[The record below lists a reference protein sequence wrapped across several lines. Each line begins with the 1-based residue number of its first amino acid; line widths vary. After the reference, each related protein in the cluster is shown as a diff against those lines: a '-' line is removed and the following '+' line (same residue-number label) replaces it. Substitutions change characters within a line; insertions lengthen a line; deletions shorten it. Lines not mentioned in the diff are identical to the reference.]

1 MDEER
6 ARILKMLEDG
16 RISASDAEKLLLAL
30 KGQPRPDAISSDELR
45 TRMRRLGLR
54 EMRRMP
60 EVVGSVIKEAVEDGL
75 NAAVRKQRFEFE
87 SKGRLLV
94 RNVSG
99 DTEIEAWDK
108 STILFDRDEGGLW
121 KANEREGMIMAKVL
135 SGDLRVKVPRRT
147 GLDVNSVSGD
157 ILVHGVTGK
166 LDAKT
171 VSGNVELRDVS
182 EAVDISTTSGDIK
195 TRDIDGKCHIMTVS
209 GDIDLGF
216 RKDLAGLVETRSG
229 DIDVWVPTDANV
241 SLEAEIVLDGE
252 IRNDVGIK
260 AEHLDEKTHHP
271 SLGEQTA
278 MRLGRPVNVDEK
290 PHHFRLAFGKGE
302 NHLWVRCRHGD
313 IVIHSYAPESA
324 KPEAAAGKPE
334 AEEEK

>member
-6 ARILKMLEDG
+6 ARILKMLEEG
-16 RISASDAEKLLLAL
+16 KISAAEAEKLLLAL

-45 TRMRRLGLR
+45 ARMRRFGLR

-75 NAAVRKQRFEFE
+75 DAAVRKQRFEFE

-121 KANEREGMIMAKVL
+121 KANERAGMIMAKVL

-157 ILVHGVTGK
+157 ISVRGVAGK
-166 LDAKT
+166 LEAKT
-171 VSGNVELRDVS
+171 VSGDVELRDVS

-216 RKDLAGLVETRSG
+216 RRDLAGLVETRSG
-229 DIDVWVPTDANV
+229 GIDVWVPTDANV

-252 IRNDVGIK
+252 IRNEVGIK
-260 AEHLDEKTHHP
+260 SEHVGEEPHHP
-271 SLGEQTA
+271 TLGEQTA
-278 MRLGRPVNVDEK
+278 VRLGRSVRVDEK
-290 PHHFRLAFGKGE
+290 SHHLRLAFGKGE

-313 IVIHSYAPESA
+313 IAVHSYEAESHKPQA
-324 KPEAAAGKPE
+324 ASRNPEAK
-334 AEEEK
+334 EEK

>member
-16 RISASDAEKLLLAL
+16 KITAQEAEKLLLAL
-30 KGQPRPDAISSDELR
+30 KGQPRPETMSSDELR
-45 TRMRRLGLR
+45 TKMRRFGLR

-87 SKGRLLV
+87 SKGRLLI

-99 DTEIEAWDK
+99 DTDVEAWDK
-108 STILFDRDEGGLW
+108 TTVLFDRDEGGLW
-121 KANEREGMIMAKVL
+121 KANERDGVIMAKVL
-135 SGDLRVKVPRRT
+135 SGDLQVKAPRRT
-147 GLDVNSVSGD
+147 GLAINSVSGD
-157 ILVHGVTGK
+157 IGVTGVQGK
-166 LDAKT
+166 LDAKS
-171 VSGNVELRDVS
+171 VSGDIVVRGTADAL
-182 EAVDISTTSGDIK
+182 DISTTSGDIK
-195 TRDIDGKCHIMTVS
+195 TRDIEGKCHITTVS

-252 IRNDVGIK
+252 IHNEVEVK
-260 AEHLDEKTHHP
+260 AEH
-271 SLGEQTA
+271 
-278 MRLGRPVNVDEK
+278 VDET
-290 PHHFRLAFGKGE
+290 PHHLRLAFGKHE
-302 NHLWVRCRHGD
+302 NHLWVRCRNGD
-313 IVIHSYAPESA
+313 ITVHSYQPESG
-324 KPEAAAGKPE
+324 KPEAASVAPE
-334 AEEEK
+334 VEEEK

>member
-16 RISASDAEKLLLAL
+16 KISASEAEKLLLAL

-45 TRMRRLGLR
+45 VRMRRLGLR

-60 EVVGSVIKEAVEDGL
+60 EVVGLVIKEAVEDGL

-87 SKGRLLV
+87 SKGKLLV

-147 GLDVNSVSGD
+147 SLNVNSVSGD
-157 ILVHGVTGK
+157 ILVRGVNGK
-166 LDAKT
+166 LETKS
-171 VSGNVELRDVS
+171 VSGDIELRDIS
-182 EAVDISTTSGDIK
+182 EAVDVSTNSGDIK
-195 TRDIDGKCHIMTVS
+195 TRDIEGKCHITTVS
-209 GDIDLGF
+209 GDVDLGF

-229 DIDVWVPTDANV
+229 NIEVWVPSDANV

-252 IRNDVGIK
+252 IHNEVEVK
-260 AEHLDEKTHHP
+260 SEHI
-271 SLGEQTA
+271 
-278 MRLGRPVNVDEK
+278 DEK
-290 PHHFRLAFGKGE
+290 PHHLRLAFGKHE
-302 NHLWVRCRHGD
+302 NHLWVRCRNGD
-313 IVIHSYAPESA
+313 IKVHSYVPESG
-324 KPEAAAGKPE
+324 KPKAATEKPE

>member
-6 ARILKMLEDG
+6 ARILKMLEEG
-16 RISASDAEKLLLAL
+16 KISASEAEKLLLAL

-45 TRMRRLGLR
+45 VRMRRLGLR

-60 EVVGSVIKEAVEDGL
+60 EVVGTVIKEAVEDGL
-75 NAAVRKQRFEFE
+75 NAAVRTQRFEFE

-99 DTEIEAWDK
+99 DTEVEAWDK

-157 ILVHGVTGK
+157 ILVHGVAGK
-166 LDAKT
+166 LDVKS
-171 VSGNVELRDVS
+171 VSGDIELRDLS
-182 EAVDISTTSGDIK
+182 EAIDVNTTSGDIK
-195 TRDIDGKCHIMTVS
+195 TRDIDGKCHIMTIS

-216 RKDLAGLVETRSG
+216 RKDLAGLVESRSG
-229 DIDVWVPTDANV
+229 DIEVWVPTDANV

-252 IRNDVGIK
+252 IHNEVGVK
-260 AEHLDEKTHHP
+260 SE
-271 SLGEQTA
+271 
-278 MRLGRPVNVDEK
+278 RVDQK
-290 PHHFRLAFGKGE
+290 PHHLRLAFGKSE
-302 NHLWVRCRHGD
+302 NHLWVRCRNGD
-313 IVIHSYAPESA
+313 IVVHSYAPESA
-324 KPEAAAGKPE
+324 KPQAATGKSK

>member
-16 RISASDAEKLLLAL
+16 KISASEAEKLLLAL

-45 TRMRRLGLR
+45 VRMRRLGLR

-87 SKGRLLV
+87 SKGKLLV

-147 GLDVNSVSGD
+147 SLNVNSVSGD
-157 ILVHGVTGK
+157 ILVRGVNGK
-166 LDAKT
+166 LETKS
-171 VSGNVELRDVS
+171 VSGDIELRDIS
-182 EAVDISTTSGDIK
+182 EAVDVSTNSGDIK
-195 TRDIDGKCHIMTVS
+195 TRDIEGKCHITTVS
-209 GDIDLGF
+209 GDVDLGF

-229 DIDVWVPTDANV
+229 NIEVWVPSDANV

-252 IRNDVGIK
+252 IHNEVEVK
-260 AEHLDEKTHHP
+260 SEHI
-271 SLGEQTA
+271 
-278 MRLGRPVNVDEK
+278 DEK
-290 PHHFRLAFGKGE
+290 PHHLRLAFGKHE
-302 NHLWVRCRHGD
+302 NHLWVRCRNGD
-313 IVIHSYAPESA
+313 IKVHSYVPESG
-324 KPEAAAGKPE
+324 KPKAATEKPE

>member
-6 ARILKMLEDG
+6 VRILKMLEDG
-16 RISASDAEKLLLAL
+16 KISASEAEKLLLAL
-30 KGQPRPDAISSDELR
+30 KGQPRPEAISSDELR
-45 TRMRRLGLR
+45 VRMRRLGLR

-60 EVVGSVIKEAVEDGL
+60 EVVGTVIKEAVEDGL

-87 SKGRLLV
+87 SKGRLLI

-99 DTEIEAWDK
+99 DTEIDAWDK

-135 SGDLRVKVPRRT
+135 SGDLRVRVPRRT
-147 GLDVNSVSGD
+147 SLNVNSVSGD

-166 LDAKT
+166 LETKS
-171 VSGNVELRDVS
+171 VSGDVELRDIS
-182 EAVDISTTSGDIK
+182 ETVDVSTTSGDIK

-229 DIDVWVPTDANV
+229 NIEVWVPTDANV

-252 IRNDVGIK
+252 IHNEVGVK
-260 AEHLDEKTHHP
+260 SEH
-271 SLGEQTA
+271 
-278 MRLGRPVNVDEK
+278 VDEK
-290 PHHFRLAFGKGE
+290 PHHLRLAFGKHE
-302 NHLWVRCRHGD
+302 DHLWVRCRSGD
-313 IVIHSYAPESA
+313 ITVHSYKPGTG
-324 KPEAAAGKPE
+324 KPEAASTAPE
-334 AEEEK
+334 TEEEK